1 MSTAIITGAASG
13 IGAACAAAFAGAGW
27 DLVLVDREES
37 ELERRAVAL
46 GDGIAVP
53 AGDAADRVA
62 VLADDVT
69 DRVAVLAGDVTDRS
83 VNESAVMLAEERFGR
98 VDTVVANA
106 GLSLAR
112 SIDDTTDEDIN
123 RLFAVN
129 LRAIVYLAQA
139 AHRALARSSGSMVV
153 MASKTGLV
161 AQRDS
166 PIYCATKGAAV
177 QLARALALD
186 WAPEGIR
193 VNAVCPG
200 IVDTPML
207 ERFIEELPNP
217 KRARADFGAAQP
229 LGRLARPEEC
239 ASAAL
244 FLASERASFITGVA
258 LPVDGG
264 FTAE

>member
-1 MSTAIITGAASG
+1 MSTAIVTGAANG
-13 IGAACAAAFAGAGW
+13 IGAACADAFAAAGW
-27 DLVLVDREES
+27 DLVLVDRDDA
-37 ELERRAVAL
+37 ELDRRARDC
-46 GDGIAVP
+46 GG
-53 AGDAADRVA
+53 RVA
-62 VLADDVT
+62 T
-69 DRVAVLAGDVTDRS
+69 LAGDVAGRD
-83 VNESAVMLAEERFGR
+83 VNRAAVALAEDRFGGL
-98 VDTVVANA
+98 DAAIANA
-106 GLSLAR
+106 GVNLAR
-112 SIDDTTDEDIN
+112 SIDDTTDEDID

-129 LRAIVYLAQA
+129 LRAVVYLAQA
-139 AHRALARSSGSMVV
+139 AHRALARSTGSLVV

-166 PIYCATKGAAV
+166 PVYCATKGAV
-177 QLARALALD
+177 IQLARALALD

-207 ERFIEELPNP
+207 ERFFEELPDP
-217 KRARADFGAAQP
+217 DRARAESTAAQP

-239 ASAAL
+239 AAAAL
-244 FLASERASFITGVA
+244 FLASEQASFITGVA

>member
-1 MSTAIITGAASG
+1 VSVAIVTGAANG
-13 IGAACAAAFAGAGW
+13 IGAACARRFAGAGW
-27 DLVLVDREES
+27 DLVLVDRS
-37 ELERRAVAL
+37 EDRLGETASACGAGVETLGGDVVSREVNEAAVA
-46 GDGIAVP
+46 
-53 AGDAADRVA
+53 R
-62 VLADDVT
+62 
-69 DRVAVLAGDVTDRS
+69 
-83 VNESAVMLAEERFGR
+83 AEERFGR
-98 VDTVVANA
+98 LDAVVANA
-106 GLSLAR
+106 GVNLAR
-112 SIDDTTDEDIN
+112 SIDDTTDEDID
-123 RLFAVN
+123 RLLAVN
-129 LRAIVYLAQA
+129 LRAVVYLAQA
-139 AHRALARSSGSMVV
+139 AHAALARTAGSLVV

-166 PIYCATKGAAV
+166 PIYCATKGAAI

-207 ERFIEELPNP
+207 QSFFDQLPDSD
-217 KRARADFGAAQP
+217 RARAESATAQP

-239 ASAAL
+239 AAAAL
-244 FLASERASFITGVA
+244 FLASGEASFITGVA

>member
-1 MSTAIITGAASG
+1 MSTAIVTGAGKG
-13 IGAACAAAFAGAGW
+13 IGAACARAFSNAGW
-27 DLVLVDREES
+27 DLVLVDRDEE
-37 ELERRAVAL
+37 AL
-46 GDGIAVP
+46 GRSASVCGA
-53 AGDAADRVA
+53 RVA
-62 VLADDVT
+62 T
-69 DRVAVLAGDVTDRS
+69 LAGDVAGRS
-83 VNESAVMLAEERFGR
+83 VNDAAVAVAEDRFGR
-98 VDTVVANA
+98 LDAAVANA
-106 GLSLAR
+106 GANVAR
-112 SIDDTTDEDIN
+112 LIDDTTDEDIEHMFSVN
-123 RLFAVN
+123 VRAV
-129 LRAIVYLAQA
+129 VYLAQA
-139 AHRALARSSGSMVV
+139 AHRALARTTGSLVV

-166 PIYCATKGAAV
+166 PIYCATKGAAI

-207 ERFIEELPNP
+207 ESFFDQLPDP
-217 KRARADFGAAQP
+217 ERARAEFATAQP

-239 ASAAL
+239 AAAAL
-244 FLASERASFITGVA
+244 FLASDGASFITGVA

>member
-1 MSTAIITGAASG
+1 VSAAIVTGAANG
-13 IGAACAAAFAGAGW
+13 IGAACASVFAAAGW
-27 DLVLVDREES
+27 DLVLVDRDEG
-37 ELERRAVAL
+37 AL
-46 GDGIAVP
+46 K
-53 AGDAADRVA
+53 RVA
-62 VLADDVT
+62 GSVAG
-69 DRVAVLAGDVTDRS
+69 RVETLAGDVAARE
-83 VNESAVMLAEERFGR
+83 VNQAAVARAAERFGGL
-98 VDTVVANA
+98 DAVVANA
-106 GLSLAR
+106 GINLAR
-112 SIDDTTDEDIN
+112 SLEDTTDEDID
-123 RLFAVN
+123 RLLAVN
-129 LRAIVYLAQA
+129 LRAVVYLAQA
-139 AHRALARSSGSMVV
+139 AHGALARSAGSLVV

-166 PIYCATKGAAV
+166 PIYCATKGAAI

-207 ERFIEELPNP
+207 ESFFEQLPDP
-217 KRARADFGAAQP
+217 ERARRESATAQP

-239 ASAAL
+239 AAAAL
-244 FLASERASFITGVA
+244 FLASDGASFITGVA